1 MQNINKIASLGL
13 TLTELLITSVIVGV
27 VMLGVVSLDSVVGK
41 KRQISTAENLLSL
54 NARVA
59 VNHIIHNALQAV
71 GYGTEEHLGIRI
83 GEQVG
88 DQTPTGPGSLCI
100 KQDIQVSATDV
111 NWTPID
117 SSDDRW
123 VCYTLNPKDHQIYTC
138 QKPYDA
144 AASYQGAGRCS
155 SGEIVAQAVSWDP
168 QFNALNEEGGNK
180 LVFTMTLTTRFNP
193 DKPKSSSNPENTV
206 TVSSSPPGLRI

>member
-1 MQNINKIASLGL
+1 
-13 TLTELLITSVIVGV
+13 
-27 VMLGVVSLDSVVGK
+27 MLGVVSLDSVVGK
-41 KRQISTAENLLSL
+41 KRKISTAENLLSL

-71 GYGTEEHLGIRI
+71 GYGEGEHRGIRI

-88 DQTPTGPGSLCI
+88 DQGEVGPGSFCI
-100 KQDIQVSATDV
+100 KQDIQVLATSV
-111 NWTPID
+111 NWTPLD

-123 VCYTLNPKDHQIYTC
+123 VCYTLDRKDHNIYMC

-144 AASYQGAGRCS
+144 ASSYQGAGRCS
-155 SGEIVAQAVSWDP
+155 TGEVVAQAVSWDP
-168 QFNALNEEGGNK
+168 QFKALDEEGANK
-180 LVFTMTLTTRFNP
+180 LVFTMVLTTRFDP
-193 DKPKSSSNPENTV
+193 AKPKSSSNPENTV